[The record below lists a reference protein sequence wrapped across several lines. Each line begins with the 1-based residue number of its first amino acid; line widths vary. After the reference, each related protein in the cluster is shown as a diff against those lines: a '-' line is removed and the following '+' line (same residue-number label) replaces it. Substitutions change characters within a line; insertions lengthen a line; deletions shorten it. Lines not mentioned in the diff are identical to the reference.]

1 MKESVLSEED
11 QECAGYILANVE
23 EIEKYLETIRE
34 VIDSPG
40 QEKERKTEKEVI
52 SCKLLEADLGEM
64 AGQLAKAEKIPVSFT
79 SGLLEEEESSG
90 ERVFCNLANIL
101 RAWSNIVSNGAEHTD
116 RQRGIEILT
125 ERRCKGEQAY
135 LRAAV
140 RDCGPGFS
148 KKDLQYASQ
157 EFYSGDISRH
167 DRSHSGL
174 GLSIAKR
181 FVEEQGGFL
190 EYGNRRDGAGAEVA
204 LWLRV
209 EGRL

>member
-1 MKESVLSEED
+1 M
-11 QECAGYILANVE
+11 
-23 EIEKYLETIRE
+23 RE

-40 QEKERKTEKEVI
+40 KEKEKETEKGAI
-52 SCKLLEADLGEM
+52 SCKLLEADLWEM

-79 SGLLEEEESSG
+79 AGLLEEEESSG
-90 ERVFCNLANIL
+90 ERVFCSLANIL

-190 EYGNRRDGAGAEVA
+190 EYGNCEDGVGAEVA
-204 LWLRV
+204 LWLRHC
-209 EGRL
+209 GRDTGDCRNR